1 MDKGCSSKSFF
12 QGLHTHRQ
20 KCSYLKVRKL
30 DGTWTQSL
38 TELDHECQ
46 DHFQYLFAAPSAPTQ
61 SMIDNRQ
68 ALLTHVKPIMQ
79 QHDAFSLEQ
88 PFTAEELHDAL
99 LHLGKGKASEWNAIW
114 IFGMT

>member
-1 MDKGCSSKSFF
+1 M
-12 QGLHTHRQ
+12 Q
-20 KCSYLKVRKL
+20 KL

-99 LHLGKGKASEWNAIW
+99 LHLGKGKSPRWDGLAVEFYLAFWDDLKD
-114 IFGMT
+114 FGLGLCLRRRYNGG